1 VIVLLLA
8 KTKGNPLIHSL
19 QQEFPKSDSKGE
31 DTLLLFCLLCRFCA
45 YIRACVTR
53 LAGARLGDFQLVFS
67 YATTKSNA

>member
-1 VIVLLLA
+1 
-8 KTKGNPLIHSL
+8 L